1 MKIPASIAILS
12 TFLHLVGCNSP
23 SSENPASSEKRGQL
37 FSTDPSEAR
46 RQVQAKFPQGISE
59 SEAKKIMGDI
69 GAEVSLLKTEGAVNH
84 MLVGTMASG
93 NAEWMI
99 GVSIMD
105 GVVSGHSV
113 NITSK

>member
-1 MKIPASIAILS
+1 
-12 TFLHLVGCNSP
+12 
-23 SSENPASSEKRGQL
+23 
-37 FSTDPSEAR
+37 
-46 RQVQAKFPQGISE
+46 
-59 SEAKKIMGDI
+59 MGDI

>member
-1 MKIPASIAILS
+1 
-12 TFLHLVGCNSP
+12 
-23 SSENPASSEKRGQL
+23 
-37 FSTDPSEAR
+37 
-46 RQVQAKFPQGISE
+46 VQAKFPQGISE

>member
-1 MKIPASIAILS
+1 MKIPASIAVLS
-12 TFLHLVGCNSP
+12 AFLHLVGCNSP
-23 SSENPASSEKRGQL
+23 SSEKPPPSEKRGQL

-59 SEAKKIMGDI
+59 SEAKKIMDDI

-84 MLVGTMASG
+84 MLVGTIASG

-105 GVVSGHSV
+105 GVVSGHSI